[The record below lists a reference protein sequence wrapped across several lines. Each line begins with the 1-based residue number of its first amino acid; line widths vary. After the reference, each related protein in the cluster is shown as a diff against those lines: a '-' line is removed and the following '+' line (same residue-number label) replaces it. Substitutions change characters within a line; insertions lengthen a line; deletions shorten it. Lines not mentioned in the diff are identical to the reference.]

1 MHWCGSAPHVSSPR
15 YNHIGRSGMADV
27 SMLSIHEGRSGA
39 HSVSVTFSHPKYH
52 FFSSIHCERLRLEYH
67 IQPLLMTGKHS
78 VSRCCRRASFCF
90 STTLYP
96 VAQKI
101 NSSRSSGS
109 GTSIP
114 PLSPTSA
121 HSAFWLPASPY
132 PFAALQSVPDGAA
145 ALRCS

>member
-52 FFSSIHCERLRLEYH
+52 FFSSIHCKRLRLEYH

-90 STTLYP
+90 SMRWARSRVSSFWRRPSTTLYP

-101 NSSRSSGS
+101 NSSRLSGS

-121 HSAFWLPASPY
+121 HSGSA
-132 PFAALQSVPDGAA
+132 
-145 ALRCS
+145 